1 MEFEMVVKRIYLKDL
16 HRMMDG
22 MSIGL
27 SVVHKGQEDM
37 TQDEKWLA
45 KYDEVVGFIKKNHRN
60 PSKYVD
66 EERGLVNWCKH
77 QRKIINAGEMKPE
90 RIEMFEKLLELVE
103 KYKRINQ
110 YQ

>member
-1 MEFEMVVKRIYLKDL
+1 MEDMAE
-16 HRMMDG
+16 G
-22 MSIGL
+22 
-27 SVVHKGQEDM
+27 GQKSM
-37 TQDEKWLA
+37 TQDEKWQA
-45 KYDEVVGFIKKNHRN
+45 KYDEVVAFIKNNHRN

-66 EERGLVNWCKH
+66 EERALVNWCKH
-77 QRKIINAGEMKPE
+77 QRKIINAGEMKLE

>member
-1 MEFEMVVKRIYLKDL
+1 MVPELIEGPAEGEKNISAGISREG
-16 HRMMDG
+16 DG
-22 MSIGL
+22 
-27 SVVHKGQEDM
+27 EM
-37 TQDEKWLA
+37 TQDEKWHTQYTEIIA
-45 KYDEVVGFIKKNHRN
+45 FITKNHRN

-90 RIEMFEKLLELVE
+90 RVKLFEKLQELME
-103 KYKRINQ
+103 RYKRVNQ

>member
-1 MEFEMVVKRIYLKDL
+1 
-16 HRMMDG
+16 
-22 MSIGL
+22 
-27 SVVHKGQEDM
+27 M
-37 TQDEKWLA
+37 TQEEKWQA
-45 KYDEVVGFIKKNHRN
+45 QYTEIIAFIKKNHRN

-90 RIEMFEKLLELVE
+90 RQKLFEDLQELME
-103 KYKRINQ
+103 KFKRVNQ